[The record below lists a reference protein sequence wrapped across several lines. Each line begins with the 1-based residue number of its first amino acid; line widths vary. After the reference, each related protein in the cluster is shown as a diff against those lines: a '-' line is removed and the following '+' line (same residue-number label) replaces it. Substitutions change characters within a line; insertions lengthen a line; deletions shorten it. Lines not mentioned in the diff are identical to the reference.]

1 MVLLLPPAL
10 PVLAPVPAATILY
23 PLAPEAPGAMGM
35 GRPGVR
41 IPKSSGSA
49 SSVSAVHRCDAIN
62 RCRFSLMWEEKV
74 VFYMEALVTVEREK
88 WWSRC
93 ALGKE
98 GEVASLAYRAW
109 LLKVE
114 QHF

>member
-23 PLAPEAPGAMGM
+23 PLAPEAPGAMGR

-62 RCRFSLMWEEKV
+62 RCQFSLMWEEKV

-88 WWSRC
+88 WWCRC